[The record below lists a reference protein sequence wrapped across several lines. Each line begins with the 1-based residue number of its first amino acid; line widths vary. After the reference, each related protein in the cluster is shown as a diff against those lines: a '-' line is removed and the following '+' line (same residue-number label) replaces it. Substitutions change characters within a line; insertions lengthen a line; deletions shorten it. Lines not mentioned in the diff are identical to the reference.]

1 MDISRHCSTC
11 PAMCGWLQ
19 CGRGQWSYLWSPPQ
33 GPRAQP
39 MESSQ
44 LAATSWRG
52 RHQTTENSR
61 DNTKDNSR
69 DNSLEYDL
77 LPAPRAAA
85 VPDPGS
91 AGRAL
96 HQPQGGVLAGP
107 VHHPAPALCGKE
119 AE

>member
-1 MDISRHCSTC
+1 
-11 PAMCGWLQ
+11 
-19 CGRGQWSYLWSPPQ
+19 
-33 GPRAQP
+33 

-52 RHQTTENSR
+52 SHRTTDNSR
-61 DNTKDNSR
+61 DNTR

-77 LPAPRAAA
+77 LLPAPGAAA
-85 VPDPGS
+85 VPDPGG

>member
-1 MDISRHCSTC
+1 MSCYVWMVAVWAGTVELSLVST
-11 PAMCGWLQ
+11 PGT
-19 CGRGQWSYLWSPPQ
+19 
-33 GPRAQP
+33 RAQP

-85 VPDPGS
+85 VPDPGG

-107 VHHPAPALCGKE
+107 VHHPATALCGKE